1 MQNNNQ
7 DDQIIDFAEQAQRI
21 RNLKKKQEKE
31 QQQQT
36 PKEPL
41 FNLPNVTKYLAVAI
55 LLPFFILEIWNI
67 FNPTI
72 KAEAY
77 SYLGFV
83 PARWDG
89 DMDFT
94 ALTPFSLVTYNFLHG
109 SILHLLMNGVMLLA
123 FGAGLEKYI
132 GGKRM
137 LMVFF
142 LASLAGVLTHLAF
155 NWGSQSP
162 VIGASAGLS
171 GFFGALIILL
181 QRRNIMGITGK
192 MGLKPF
198 IFIWVIVSII
208 FGMMGSPD
216 GSSVAWIAH
225 LGGFFA
231 GIVLVKYVKYFHDDP
246 REPQ

>member
-1 MQNNNQ
+1 MQNN
-7 DDQIIDFAEQAQRI
+7 DDPNSVIDFTEQAERI

-31 QQQQT
+31 QATRT

-41 FNLPNVTKYLAVAI
+41 FNLPDITKYLAVAI
-55 LLPFFILEIWNI
+55 LLPFFVLEIWNI
-67 FNPTI
+67 FDPTI
-72 KAEAY
+72 KAHAY
-77 SYLGFV
+77 SYFGFV
-83 PARWDG
+83 PARWNG
-89 DMDFT
+89 AMDFMFY
-94 ALTPFSLVTYNFLHG
+94 TPLSLITYNFLHG

-123 FGAGLEKYI
+123 FGAGLEKFI

-137 LMVFF
+137 LIIFF
-142 LASLAGVLTHLAF
+142 IASLAGVMTHLAF
-155 NWGSQSP
+155 NWGSDSP

-171 GFFGALIILL
+171 GFFGALIILM

-231 GIVLVKYVKYFHDDP
+231 GMGLMKISYFDP
-246 REPQ
+246 QTDQNI